1 MFEHLAKYASA
12 SLWTE
17 QLSSSFFLVKD
28 SFQVMEQK
36 WIIEMKFHIVLEHA
50 FEVNEKKNS
59 IRIQLFFS
67 TLFLTN
73 WTISF
78 IDNLVC

>member
-1 MFEHLAKYASA
+1 MFEHLAKYASV

-50 FEVNEKKNS
+50 FEVNEKKF
-59 IRIQLFFS
+59 QLEY
-67 TLFLTN
+67 N
-73 WTISF
+73 YSF
-78 IDNLVC
+78 QLYF